1 MEWPAAG
8 AARSIHLLSRR
19 TMKHRISL
27 PIALLAAAVVA
38 APDAGAQARPGFVGP
53 SEAEVARGAARFEV
67 LGRGPI
73 THTRSTDLWA
83 FRGANGRDYVYTGTW
98 GGCEGCVGNRL
109 FVWDVSD
116 PARPVLTDS
125 VLVDAQSINDVA
137 VNEAGTLAAF
147 GRRGATSRRN
157 GVVLLDLAD
166 PAHPR
171 PVADYW
177 ETVTGGVQSVFF
189 SGDHLYM
196 VDAGASSLVVMDV
209 RNPADP
215 RPVSRWALETGM
227 PSRYLS
233 DVYVHDGLAYLS
245 YWDDGLVILDVGRG
259 IKDGSPERP
268 RLLSQVRY
276 RTEWRNQRWG
286 HTHYA
291 FPYVNRAGRRYVF
304 VGDAILPPS
313 ADFNRRME
321 IGGLLHVFDATNP
334 EMPVEVATY
343 EVEGRGISKFWV
355 QNDTLYLGSHN
366 GGLRALDV
374 SGELRGRIQ
383 RRELAVLA
391 TGDENGFIPNLTFT
405 WAAMPHNGLVF
416 ATDFNSG
423 LWVTRLVAAPAR

>member
-1 MEWPAAG
+1 MKF
-8 AARSIHLLSRR
+8 RTSI
-19 TMKHRISL
+19 
-27 PIALLAAAVVA
+27 PIALLATATLAAA
-38 APDAGAQARPGFVGP
+38 DAGAQNRPSGFVGP
-53 SEAEVARGAARFEV
+53 SMDEMTRGAARFEV
-67 LGRGPI
+67 VGRGPV

-98 GGCEGCVGNRL
+98 GGCAGCRGNRL
-109 FVWDVSD
+109 YVWDVSD
-116 PARPVLTDS
+116 PARPTLTDS
-125 VLVDAQSINDVA
+125 VVVDAQSIADVA

-147 GRRGATSRRN
+147 GRRGASSRRN

-171 PVADYW
+171 QVADYW
-177 ETVTGGVQSVFF
+177 ETVTGGVQAVFF
-189 SGDHLYM
+189 SGDLLY
-196 VDAGASSLVVMDV
+196 VADAGAAELVVMDV
-209 RNPADP
+209 SNPADP
-215 RPVSRWALETGM
+215 RPVSRWAVESTEE
-227 PSRYLS
+227 RYLS

-245 YWDDGLVILDVGRG
+245 YWDDGLVILDVGKG
-259 IKDGSPERP
+259 IKGGTPQRP

-286 HTHYA
+286 NTHHA

-304 VGDAILPPS
+304 VGDAILPPR

-334 EMPVEVATY
+334 EAPVEVATY
-343 EVEGRGISKFWV
+343 EVPGRGISKFWV
-355 QNDTLYLGSHN
+355 ANDTLYLGSHN

-374 SGELRGRIQ
+374 SGELRGRIG

-391 TGDENGFIPNLTFT
+391 TGDENAFVPNLTFT

-423 LWVTRLVAAPAR
+423 LWVTRLVAAPGR